1 MKLLTFLGTGK
12 NEETIYVLGEREH
25 CAWYAPVASCAFL
38 QPSELIVF
46 ATEDAESTHGNALR
60 SSVTVPVTLVPIP
73 LGKDERE
80 LWQIFASIAANVQR
94 RDEVA
99 FDITHGLRSSPL
111 LGFLAAAF
119 LRAGLEVN
127 VRAILYGAYDVGKI
141 VSPGKTPMFDLS
153 PMLGLLEWASAADR
167 FNRTGDARYLAT
179 LVEKQRNTL
188 ARAAQGDH
196 VALDQIGALGSLA
209 STLSKISEGLRLIRP
224 HQVMDQVAGLSERVE
239 RARPALERTAAA
251 QPFQLLLNRVIET
264 YQPLASPSATEP
276 HDQARQ
282 TLEIERRLIHWYAER
297 ELWVQAISL
306 AREWLVSWVMFH
318 LGIVNITQRDMRER
332 ISDALGNE
340 ANDWVKARQA
350 HQPFESIFF
359 TKLPNVEQV
368 LELWKPL
375 TDARNDVLHAG
386 MRSDPR
392 KPEDLIEQIKKHIT
406 TLDMLAL

>member
-12 NEETIYVLGEREH
+12 YEETIYVLGEHGEREQG
-25 CAWYAPVASCAFL
+25 ARYAPVASCAFL

-46 ATEDAESTHGNALR
+46 ATEDAESAHGNALR
-60 SSVTVPVTLVPIP
+60 SSVTVPVTFVPIP

-80 LWQIFASIAANVQR
+80 LWQIFASIAANVR
-94 RDEVA
+94 PRDEVA

-111 LGFLAAAF
+111 LGLFAAAF

-141 VSPGKTPMFDLS
+141 ISPGKTPMFDLS

-179 LVEKQRNTL
+179 LVEKQRKTL
-188 ARAAQGDH
+188 ACAAQGDH
-196 VALDQIGALGSLA
+196 AALEQAGALGNLA

-239 RARPALERTAAA
+239 RARPALERAATA
-251 QPFQLLLNRVIET
+251 QPFQLLLDRVIET
-264 YQPLASPSATEP
+264 YQPLASPSSTEP
-276 HDQARQ
+276 HVRLRQ

-318 LGIVNITQRDMRER
+318 LGIVNITQRNLREHV
-332 ISDALGNE
+332 SNVLGSE
-340 ANDWVKARQA
+340 ADNLVNAR
-350 HQPFESIFF
+350 HEPIFLAS
-359 TKLPNVEQV
+359 LPNRDQV
-368 LELWKPL
+368 LKLWKPL

-386 MRSDPR
+386 MRDDPR
-392 KPEDLIEQIKKHIT
+392 KPEDLIKQIREHIE
-406 TLDMLAL
+406 TLDTLAL

>member
-12 NEETIYVLGEREH
+12 YEETIYVLREHEREQ
-25 CAWYAPVASCAFL
+25 AARYAPVASCAFL

-46 ATEDAESTHGNALR
+46 ATENAKKAHDNALS
-60 SSVTVPVTLVPIP
+60 SSVTVPVTFVPIP

-80 LWQIFASIAANVQR
+80 LWQIFASIAANVR
-94 RDEVA
+94 PRDEVA
-99 FDITHGLRSSPL
+99 FDITYGLRSSPL
-111 LGFLAAAF
+111 LGLFAAAF

-127 VRAILYGAYDVGKI
+127 VRAILYGAYDVGK
-141 VSPGKTPMFDLS
+141 PGKTPMFDLS

-196 VALDQIGALGSLA
+196 AALEQIGALGNLA

-239 RARPALERTAAA
+239 RARPALERAATA
-251 QPFQLLLNRVIET
+251 QPFQLLLDRVIET
-264 YQPLASPSATEP
+264 YQPLASPSSTEP
-276 HDQARQ
+276 HVQLRQ

-318 LGIVNITQRDMRER
+318 LGIVNITQRNLREHV
-332 ISDALGNE
+332 SNVLGSE
-340 ANDWVKARQA
+340 ADNLVKAR
-350 HQPFESIFF
+350 HEPIFLAS
-359 TKLPNVEQV
+359 LPNRDQV
-368 LELWKPL
+368 LKLWKPL

-386 MRSDPR
+386 MRDDPR
-392 KPEDLIEQIKKHIT
+392 KPEDLIKQISEHIE
-406 TLDMLAL
+406 TLDTLAL

>member
-12 NEETIYVLGEREH
+12 YEETIYVLGEHDKREQG
-25 CAWYAPVASCAFL
+25 ARYAPVASCAFL

-46 ATEDAESTHGNALR
+46 ATENAKKAHGNALS
-60 SSVTVPVTLVPIP
+60 SSVTVPVTFVPIP

-80 LWQIFASIAANVQR
+80 LWQIFASIAANVR
-94 RDEVA
+94 PRDEVA

-111 LGFLAAAF
+111 LGLFAAAF

-141 VSPGKTPMFDLS
+141 ISPGKTPMFDLS

-179 LVEKQRNTL
+179 LVEKQRKTL
-188 ARAAQGDH
+188 ACAAQGDH
-196 VALDQIGALGSLA
+196 AALEQAGALGNLA

-239 RARPALERTAAA
+239 RARPALERAATA
-251 QPFQLLLNRVIET
+251 QPFQLLLDRVIET
-264 YQPLASPSATEP
+264 YQPLASPSSTEP
-276 HDQARQ
+276 HVQLRQ

-318 LGIVNITQRDMRER
+318 LGIVNITQRNLREHV
-332 ISDALGNE
+332 SNVLGSE
-340 ANDWVKARQA
+340 ADNLVKAR
-350 HQPFESIFF
+350 HEPIFLAS
-359 TKLPNVEQV
+359 LPNRDQV
-368 LELWKPL
+368 LKLWKPL

-386 MRSDPR
+386 MRDDPR
-392 KPEDLIEQIKKHIT
+392 KPEDLIKQISEHIE
-406 TLDMLAL
+406 TLDTLAL